1 MADKWGGYRQPTNP
15 APVSG
20 PGMLSKRTDG
30 GAIDGMI
37 PAANRQPQ
45 RYMPDLGYGKGKEM
59 MEQQAG
65 APMQGTPTPSM
76 PAPQVRPISLS
87 TPTLRPNEPI
97 TTGVDIGP
105 GAGSEAIRMPNIAM
119 SPSHTVKQIA
129 LNDPTGEAELLYRTL
144 LDKGM

>member
-20 PGMLSKRTDG
+20 PGMLSQRTDG
-30 GAIDGMI
+30 GAIDGMT
-37 PAANRQPQ
+37 PPVNRQPQ
-45 RYMPDLGYGKGKEM
+45 RYVPGLGYGKGKEM
-59 MEQQAG
+59 MDQQSA
-65 APMQGTPTPSM
+65 APMQGNPVPDM
-76 PAPQVRPISLS
+76 PAPQVQPIPLAA
-87 TPTLRPNEPI
+87 PTMRPNEPV
-97 TTGVDIGP
+97 TTGVDIGA
-105 GAGSEAIRMPNIAM
+105 GAGSEAIRMPNMAM